1 MLNTDKTEAMIV
13 GTASRVGQIETGSI
27 PILDSG
33 ISFQSSVKYLE
44 CSSWSHIIYDI
55 WRSSFL
61 S

>member
-1 MLNTDKTEAMIV
+1 MLSHTRWRVNKLMLNTDKTEAMIV

-44 CSSWSHIIYDI
+44 CSS
-55 WRSSFL
+55 
-61 S
+61 